1 SKVTS
6 IKKAF
11 GHFMLKY
18 CYRKYLFLNCPNSND
33 MGVRI
38 LRYMHN
44 IDGFNLIARKKGV
57 KSWIKMIES
66 YKILQKLKELYIDF
80 F

>member
-1 SKVTS
+1 MRNTE
-6 IKKAF
+6 KAF

-38 LRYMHN
+38 LRYMHLLSSAIQKCTTTQCKN
-44 IDGFNLIARKKGV
+44 APPYNAYLTEISNNPASLFCFNL
-57 KSWIKMIES
+57 
-66 YKILQKLKELYIDF
+66 
-80 F
+80 